1 MKRRNRHLK
10 GMIGTQ
16 TWANDY
22 ESAASYLSD
31 HTRMAL
37 DSPMTALLRESILGQ
52 MTSKQEE
59 IPR

>member
-1 MKRRNRHLK
+1 L
-10 GMIGTQ
+10 IGTQ

>member
-1 MKRRNRHLK
+1 L
-10 GMIGTQ
+10 IGTQ
-16 TWANDY
+16 AWANDH
-22 ESAASYLSD
+22 ESAQSYLSD

-37 DSPMTALLRESILGQ
+37 DSPMTALLRESIPGR